1 MAIIN
6 KNNNK
11 EFSEGHKKQVWKSF
25 FILFIPFTVINIL
38 AFILVNIL
46 FINVEQVQLQSRV
59 QAAIEVGSRLAQRDF
74 DSVISQLE
82 FLSKSESM
90 KAFIAA
96 DNADTRDHLK
106 LEFFNLAETAHLYD
120 QIRLLGPT
128 GMELVRIDYKNG
140 EPVVIPAEQLQDKS
154 NRYYF
159 KQSASINNDK
169 LYISPLDLN
178 IEQGKVEMPRKP
190 MIRFAKPLRNQ
201 AGELKG
207 VVVLNYFGRLF
218 LDTFR
223 QQMAVAPGEAALLNN
238 EGFWLSSEDASREW
252 GFILDHQQS
261 FSALYPEVWRQIKL
275 MEQGIIKWNN
285 GRFSFASVHPVVDVH
300 EKVANKDHFL
310 DQWKIVIVNTVWGY
324 TPAFLFTKVKFLYPI
339 LVIYPLGLILIYIW
353 ARASTGRKAAELQ
366 LKELNHVLERRVEER
381 SRELEVTKSVTILSM
396 ATLAETRDN
405 ETGLHLRR
413 TQNYVRL
420 LAAELCKHPDF
431 AEFLSSE
438 TIELLYKSAPLH
450 DIGKVGIPDD
460 ILLKPG
466 KLSNSEFEIMQR
478 HTVYGSKA
486 IESSILT
493 LTSELQQSNG
503 PTFLQFAQDIAHY
516 HHEKWDGSGYPE
528 GLVADQIPV
537 VARIMAVADVFDAL
551 SCRRIY
557 KKAFG
562 RQETER
568 IILAGRGSHF
578 DPRIIDAF
586 MHVRESFWQV
596 NSQFSEVPE
605 SVFPVQK
612 LSAER
617 TTQCAGSA
625 A

>member
-1 MAIIN
+1 MAIFH
-6 KNNNK
+6 KKNNK
-11 EFSEGHKKQVWKSF
+11 ELSGAHKKQVWKSF
-25 FILFIPFTVINIL
+25 IILFIPFTVINIL

-46 FINVEQVQLQSRV
+46 FMNVEQVQQQSRV

-74 DSVISQLE
+74 DTVISQLE
-82 FLSKSESM
+82 FLVNSESM
-90 KAFIAA
+90 KAFIGEN
-96 DNADTRDHLK
+96 NADTRERLK
-106 LEFFNLAETAHLYD
+106 LEFFNLADTAHLYD
-120 QIRLLGPT
+120 QVRLLGP
-128 GMELVRIDYKNG
+128 GGRELVRIDYKNG
-140 EPVVIPAEQLQDKS
+140 EPLVVPAEQLQDKS

-159 KQSASINNDK
+159 LKSASINNDK

-178 IEQGKVEMPRKP
+178 IEQGRVEMPRKP
-190 MIRFAKPLRNQ
+190 MIRFAKPVRNQ

-223 QQMAVAPGEAALLNN
+223 KQMAVAPGEAALLNN

-275 MEQGIIKWNN
+275 MEQGIINWKN
-285 GRFSFASVHPVVDVH
+285 GRFSFASVHPVVNVH
-300 EKVANKDHFL
+300 EKVANRDHFL
-310 DQWKIVIVNTVWGY
+310 DEWKIVIVNTVWDY

-353 ARASTGRKAAELQ
+353 ARASTGRKAAELK
-366 LKELNHVLERRVEER
+366 LKKLNHSLERRVKER
-381 SRELEVTKSVTILSM
+381 TRELEVTKSVTILSM
-396 ATLAETRDN
+396 AALAETRDN

-420 LAAELCKHPDF
+420 LAAELRSHPDF
-431 AEFLSSE
+431 SEFLNNDA
-438 TIELLYKSAPLH
+438 IELLYKSAPLH
-450 DIGKVGIPDD
+450 DIGKVGIPDE

-466 KLSNSEFEIMQR
+466 KLSNKEFEIMQQ

-493 LTSELQQSNG
+493 LTSELQQVNG
-503 PTFLQFAQDIAHY
+503 PTFLQFARDIAHY

-528 GLVADQIPV
+528 GLAADQIPIA
-537 VARIMAVADVFDAL
+537 ARIMAVADVFDAL
-551 SCRRIY
+551 SSRRVY

-562 RQETER
+562 RQETEK
-568 IILAGRGSHF
+568 IISAGRGSHF

-586 MHVRESFWQV
+586 MSVKESFWQI
-596 NSQFSEVPE
+596 NNQFSEPAC
-605 SVFPVQK
+605 PVHK
-612 LSAER
+612 LTAER
-617 TTQCAGSA
+617 TVKCAGSVA
-625 A
+625 